1 MKTIHPGIAILFLS
15 LVTVSVGEAASC
27 EARPSGG
34 HASLAQE
41 FTVAAEDSGAC
52 VYEMGSQ
59 TFCTNV
65 TKAGCDEL
73 RGKWT
78 KNGKCQG

>member
-1 MKTIHPGIAILFLS
+1 MKIIHPVIAIVFLALF
-15 LVTVSVGEAASC
+15 TVSPGDAVSR
-27 EARPSGG
+27 EARSSDG
-34 HASLAQE
+34 HASRAQE
-41 FTVAAEDSGAC
+41 STLAAEDSGTC
-52 VYEMGSQ
+52 VYQMGSQ

-78 KNGKCQG
+78 RNGKCQG

>member
-1 MKTIHPGIAILFLS
+1 MKTIRPVLAIVCLTIF
-15 LVTVSVGEAASC
+15 TVSPGDAASR
-27 EARPSGG
+27 AAGSPGAN
-34 HASLAQE
+34 ASCTQE
-41 FTVAAEDSGAC
+41 SALAAEDSGAC
-52 VYEMGSQ
+52 VYQMGSQ

-78 KNGKCQG
+78 RNGNCQG

>member
-1 MKTIHPGIAILFLS
+1 MKTIRPVIAIAFLMLF
-15 LVTVSVGEAASC
+15 TVSPGDAASR
-27 EARPSGG
+27 AAVPPGG
-34 HASLAQE
+34 NASRAQE
-41 FTVAAEDSGAC
+41 SALAAEDSGAC
-52 VYEMGSQ
+52 VYQMGSQ

-78 KNGKCQG
+78 RNGKCQG

>member
-1 MKTIHPGIAILFLS
+1 MKTIRPVIAIVFLALF
-15 LVTVSVGEAASC
+15 TVSPGEAASRDAGSAC
-27 EARPSGG
+27 GP
-34 HASLAQE
+34 ASRAPQSTL
-41 FTVAAEDSGAC
+41 AAEDSGAC

-59 TFCTNV
+59 TVCTNV

-78 KNGKCQG
+78 RNGKCQG